1 MICRGRACNLLGR
14 RWALDR
20 MHLLEISSRKRA
32 SERTWLAILTLFS
45 VRMWG
50 NRPPTFPVWFF
61 SNMVKDL
68 TLLCR
73 CADKQKR
80 EREREREKKKACFFF
95 QPKGKAQTAA
105 ALTQLAPPLPHSV
118 LFPHPGSGLAKW
130 KCGTV
135 SQFTCSS
142 ESEKSNNSLCL
153 PGYQV
158 SELFPWLRGAKGHDN
173 LQLMP

>member
-1 MICRGRACNLLGR
+1 MQINR
-14 RWALDR
+14 REKEKEKER
-20 MHLLEISSRKRA
+20 RKR
-32 SERTWLAILTLFS
+32 R
-45 VRMWG
+45 G
-50 NRPPTFPVWFF
+50 
-61 SNMVKDL
+61 
-68 TLLCR
+68 
-73 CADKQKR
+73 
-80 EREREREKKKACFFF
+80 FFF
-95 QPKGKAQTAA
+95 QCKGKAQTAA
-105 ALTQLAPPLPHSV
+105 ALTQLAPRLPHSA